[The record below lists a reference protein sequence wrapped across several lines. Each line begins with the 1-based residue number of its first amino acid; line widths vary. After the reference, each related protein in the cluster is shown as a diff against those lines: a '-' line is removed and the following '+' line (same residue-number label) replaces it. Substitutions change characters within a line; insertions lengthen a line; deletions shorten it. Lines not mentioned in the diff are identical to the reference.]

1 MQSMKKNSV
10 KTYQVELYF
19 DVDKRERLRFHKM
32 VDMYQLYENVVKCT
46 SYGEMKK
53 EIYKAF
59 RNNKIDDAVID
70 RFWNRFIKVELQ
82 REEEEEEKR
91 RRIKQIDLDNR
102 RRGRAI

>member
-1 MQSMKKNSV
+1 MGKNTV

-32 VDMYQLYENVVKCT
+32 VNLYKLYEKVIVAN
-46 SYGEMKK
+46 SYGKMKQ
-53 EIYKAF
+53 EIYTAF

-70 RFWNRFIKVELQ
+70 RFWNRFIKAELQ
-82 REEEEEEKR
+82 REEEIEEKR
-91 RRIKQIDLDNR
+91 RRIKQIELENL

>member
-1 MQSMKKNSV
+1 MKKNIA

-32 VDMYQLYENVVKCT
+32 VDMYKLYENVIRT
-46 SYGEMKK
+46 NSYGEMKH

-59 RNNKIDDAVID
+59 RVNKIDDAVID
-70 RFWNRFIKVELQ
+70 RFWNRFIKAELQ
-82 REEEEEEKR
+82 REEEIEEKR
-91 RRIKQIDLDNR
+91 RRIKQIELENR